1 MSGVKVLNNIAD
13 DTIFAVFCDIVVA
26 SNLVYIGIEVDN
38 GHMDRWKDLFLYCR
52 FGFLAWCALEFTIR
66 IGGAGIDFFYKPR
79 NFAELAFV
87 SCAVIDVAI
96 NTKPGWLWRMSGL
109 RAWRLLRVYAYAR
122 TSERLKELSTVLD
135 AAIRSQKAMLYLA
148 FVFFLTVYSAGTWA
162 KGILVASGAIT
173 PGEEETEGLNVD
185 QYFGDSFKTAF
196 TMFQMATTDGWAET
210 IVRPIMEKGD
220 LFGAMML
227 TGYTWG
233 VSYTLVSLGI
243 GVMVWATVE
252 EARSGGDH
260 AAHMQALEDR
270 QILREVRRY
279 FEASLALQERTYIDY
294 QELQDAFIIPEIV
307 SAFKVLELP
316 VHDAATMFAQLGNST
331 FVTTVDELM
340 DGIVKLSQKAT
351 PFDTCCLTAT
361 IGGTASYTTHL
372 CERSTDVIDSL
383 HDIRKTLR
391 VGIDELTRAA
401 AEDPELKEVPE
412 VVLRKAGKINH
423 AEEKRSQRYTA

>member
-13 DTIFAVFCDIVVA
+13 DTLFGVLCDFVVT
-26 SNLVYIGIEVDN
+26 SNLAYIAIEVDF
-38 GHMDRWKDLFLYCR
+38 GHMDNWQDIFLYCR
-52 FGFLAWCALEFTIR
+52 FGFLAWCAIEFVIR

-79 NFAELAFV
+79 NFVELAMV

-109 RAWRLLRVYAYAR
+109 RAWRLLRVYEYAR

-135 AAIRSQKAMLYLA
+135 AAIRSWKAMAYLA
-148 FVFFLTVYSAGTWA
+148 LVFFFTFYSTGVWA
-162 KGILVASGAIT
+162 KGILTAGGSIT
-173 PGEEETEGLNVD
+173 PGSEETEGLNVD
-185 QYFGDSFKTAF
+185 QYFGNSLKTAL
-196 TMFQMATTDGWAET
+196 TMFQMSTCDGWAET
-210 IVRPIMEKGD
+210 IVRPILQKGD
-220 LFGAMML
+220 LFGALML

-260 AAHMQALEDR
+260 ASHMQALEDR
-270 QILREVRRY
+270 HILKEVRTY
-279 FEASLALQERTYIDY
+279 FEASLALQERSHIDY
-294 QELQDAFIIPEIV
+294 QELQDAFMIPEIV
-307 SAFKVLELP
+307 SAFQVLELP
-316 VHDAATMFAQLGNST
+316 VTDAATMFAQLGNHD
-331 FVTTVDELM
+331 FVTTTDELM

-372 CERSTDVIDSL
+372 CARSTDVVDTL
-383 HDIRKTLR
+383 RDIRHTLKF
-391 VGIDELTRAA
+391 GIDELTRAVQ
-401 AEDPELKEVPE
+401 EEPDLKEVPE

-423 AEEKRSQRYTA
+423 HVDNRSQRYTA